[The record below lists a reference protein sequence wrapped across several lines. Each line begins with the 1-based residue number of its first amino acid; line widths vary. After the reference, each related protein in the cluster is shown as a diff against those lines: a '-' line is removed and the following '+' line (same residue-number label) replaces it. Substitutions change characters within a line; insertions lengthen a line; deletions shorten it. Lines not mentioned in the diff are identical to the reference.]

1 MRWLYNI
8 TDSTDM
14 NRSKPQETVEA
25 EEPGILQSMEL
36 QRVGH
41 NLATEKQQHR
51 MGRFNIL
58 TPKSFHLE
66 LTDNHIKNHTV
77 KSVNDLK
84 VLLVESTE
92 YTSKTST
99 F

>member
-1 MRWLYNI
+1 
-8 TDSTDM
+8 
-14 NRSKPQETVEA
+14 
-25 EEPGILQSMEL
+25 
-36 QRVGH
+36 
-41 NLATEKQQHR
+41 